1 MYLIF
6 FDNKLAFYS
15 HKIILLL
22 SSVSMIL
29 CMTFP
34 IRLELGAIYD
44 LRYIPFIIASLYGG
58 FKTAFPL
65 YIILNIYRFIIGG
78 PGVFL
83 SLLFSTVILCLVPI
97 WSKKFLKQ
105 HPEKRVIM
113 AALASFGTMVL
124 YLINLSMFY
133 EPLDMNYWLITVNV
147 LTIHVTGTIVITIL
161 IEKIIMNVKNR
172 EKYMESE
179 RLNLIS
185 ELSASVSHEIRNP
198 LTVTSGFLQLL
209 NESKTINKEEKQYIT
224 YSLEE
229 LKRAE
234 KIVSDFLSF
243 AKPQA
248 ENMVFSNLKEEIEY
262 VNNVM
267 KPYANFHQ
275 VDLQYDF
282 ANTLYIKYDQNQMR
296 QCLINLYKNGIEAM
310 KENGGT
316 LSIDVSAQKN
326 EIKIKIADDGIGM
339 TEEEVSR
346 VGKPYYSTKEEGT
359 GLGMVMVYSTINK
372 LKGKI
377 DVKSEK
383 DKGTIFTIT
392 IPA

>member
-1 MYLIF
+1 
-6 FDNKLAFYS
+6 
-15 HKIILLL
+15 
-22 SSVSMIL
+22 
-29 CMTFP
+29 MTFP

-58 FKTAFPL
+58 FKTAIPL
-65 YIILNIYRFIIGG
+65 YIILNVYRFIIGG
-78 PGVFL
+78 EGVFL
-83 SLLFSTVILCLVPI
+83 SFLFSTVILLLVPV
-97 WSKKFLKQ
+97 WSKKFLTQ
-105 HPEKRVIM
+105 LSDRRVII

-133 EPLDMNYWLITVNV
+133 GSLDKNYWLITANV

-172 EKYMESE
+172 ERYMESE

-248 ENMVFSNLKEEIEY
+248 ENMVFSNLKEEIDY

-267 KPYANFHQ
+267 KPYANYHQ
-275 VDLQYDF
+275 VDLECQF
-282 ANTLYIKYDQNQMR
+282 SNSLYIKYDQNQLR

-310 KENGGT
+310 KVNGGT
-316 LSIDVSAQKN
+316 LSIHVSEQKH
-326 EIKIKIADDGIGM
+326 EIKINIADNGIGM
-339 TEEEVSR
+339 TEEEISR

-359 GLGMVMVYSTINK
+359 GLGMVMVYTTVNK

-377 DVKSEK
+377 EVKSEK
-383 DKGTIFTIT
+383 EKGTSFTIT

>member
-6 FDNKLAFYS
+6 FDNKLNFFS
-15 HKIILLL
+15 NKFLVLLPA
-22 SSVSMIL
+22 VSMVL

-34 IRLELGAIYD
+34 IKLELGVIYD

-58 FKTAFPL
+58 FKTAVPL
-65 YIILNIYRFIIGG
+65 YLVLNIYRFVIGG
-78 PGVFL
+78 EGVLL
-83 SLLFSTVILCLVPI
+83 SLLFSTVILFLIII
-97 WSKKFLKQ
+97 WSKNFIQ
-105 HPEKRVIM
+105 QDPQKRIII
-113 AALASFGTMVL
+113 AATASFGTMVL

-133 EPLDMNYWLITVNV
+133 GTLDYKYWLLTINI
-147 LTIHVTGTIVITIL
+147 LTIHVIGTIVIMIL
-161 IEKIIMNVKNR
+161 IEQIIMNVKNR
-172 EKYMESE
+172 EKFFESE
-179 RLNLIS
+179 RLNIIS

-209 NESKTINKEEKQYIT
+209 NESKTINQDEKRYIT

-248 ENMVFSNLKEEIEY
+248 ENMVYSNLVDDIEY
-262 VNNVM
+262 VNNIM
-267 KPYANFHQ
+267 NPYANFHQ
-275 VDLQYDF
+275 VDLEF
-282 ANTLYIKYDQNQMR
+282 TFNNSLYLRYDQNQMR

-310 KENGGT
+310 KKNGGT
-316 LSIDVSAQKN
+316 LSVDVSAKKN
-326 EIKIKIADDGIGM
+326 EIIIKIEDDGVGM
-339 TEEEVSR
+339 TKEEITR

-359 GLGMVMVYSTINK
+359 GLGMVMIYSTINK

-377 DVKSEK
+377 EVKSEK
-383 DKGTIFTIT
+383 GTGTTFLIS
-392 IPA
+392 IPV